1 MSAAVLVVINTKV
14 LRGPVAHQRAPES
27 SRHLRFSLSAHIL
40 TQCATHK
47 ILKCTC
53 YVLNINYAD
62 ITVKCICY
70 VLNIKY
76 EDIKM
81 HVLCAKFKV

>member
-1 MSAAVLVVINTKV
+1 MN
-14 LRGPVAHQRAPES
+14 
-27 SRHLRFSLSAHIL
+27 
-40 TQCATHK
+40 

-81 HVLCAKFKV
+81 HVYMKQV